1 MYITDAWSYG
11 PYVMNVLYEIVFS
24 WSAWTHVSVRSCWS
38 HLLDKAFQ
46 ICQLLQLDSSIGQRC
61 FSLSVLQTPTSWS
74 LCFSY
79 ECESASAITRSDCG
93 LCLLPLVLILCHR
106 DVTAK
111 SGQIRDQPG
120 NKNLKSVRTV
130 KVIFDDFWYF
140 WICLTE
146 SAPTASEC
154 QGQRDSHTSALETSR
169 T

>member
-1 MYITDAWSYG
+1 MIIWPICD
-11 PYVMNVLYEIVFS
+11 ECIVWNCLLLICVDPCFCPKLLVS
-24 WSAWTHVSVRSCWS
+24 SLGQSVPDLSTPAVGQQYWTAV
-38 HLLDKAFQ
+38 F
-46 ICQLLQLDSSIGQRC
+46 
-61 FSLSVLQTPTSWS
+61 LSVSASNSTSWS